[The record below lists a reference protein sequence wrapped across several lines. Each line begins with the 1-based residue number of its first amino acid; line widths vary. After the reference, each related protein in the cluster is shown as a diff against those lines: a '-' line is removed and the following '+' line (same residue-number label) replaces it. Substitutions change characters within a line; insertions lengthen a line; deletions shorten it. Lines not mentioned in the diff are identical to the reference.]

1 MASFDVKRV
10 TPLEWAGIGAG
21 AFAFI
26 VSFFSWYS
34 ISTSGLGPGF
44 DSSTGFSAWDA
55 GFLAWFSVLLL
66 VAAAVIVALP
76 HFGTQIP
83 NRALIWLILS
93 GLAVVFIVLRWL
105 TFDSNDQDILGASLD
120 VGAGFGLFLGLL
132 AAVVSGVAAFLTFRA
147 TSRSKV

>member
-21 AFAFI
+21 VFAFI
-26 VSFFSWYS
+26 VSFFNWYS
-34 ISTSGLGPGF
+34 VSTSGLGPEF
-44 DSSTGFSAWDA
+44 DYSNGYSAWDA

-76 HFGTQIP
+76 HFGTQMP

-93 GLAVVFIVLRWL
+93 GLALVFIVLRWL
-105 TFDSNDQDILGASLD
+105 TFDSNDQAIFGATLD
-120 VGAGFGLFLGLL
+120 VGAGIGLFLGLL
-132 AAVVSGVAAFLTFRA
+132 AAVVSAVGAVLTFRA
-147 TSRSKV
+147 SSRTNV